1 MIERKFGKK
10 KYIKKVLF
18 LFLLFSFAKVMYVFF
33 LESKSIDKL
42 IKFFTI
48 LMLYMILCGV
58 LNV

>member
-10 KYIKKVLF
+10 KYLF

-58 LNV
+58 LSV